1 MPNRTHST
9 DPFAPRGSL
18 SREQLIAYAEGRLTP
33 TEQHEVELH
42 LDHDPLLQ
50 DALEGLQQPGATAA
64 LHALDGHRP
73 QAGSRSSWTTYGA
86 WFTGIAALVISVILL
101 WPTPAEDPVPENAI
115 TQNSEVI
122 EVPADGT
129 METIPLMNAE
139 IVAAVEQPES
149 LYIGHQRNV
158 RSAGSTLAEVLSQRD
173 PGVDRI
179 DPLPAKLDTR
189 DANASPRTGNG
200 RKVSRQLIYLHDLA
214 VVDPRE
220 LYKQEPTLALAD
232 EHVAARFSD
241 RQAQTSARTETQN
254 MAYTAFMDA
263 ALGRFAANDH
273 KGCLDDLRF
282 VLNQYPDDVNAL
294 FYAGLCS
301 YNLGMYQRAR
311 VFLHRAAT
319 HPVDVFDEEA
329 QWYHALTLERLG
341 ETAAAQEAFARI
353 ATADG
358 FYAGKARSKMTGKT

>member
-1 MPNRTHST
+1 MPTRTHST

-50 DALEGLQQPGATAA
+50 DALEGLQQQGATEA
-64 LHALDGHRP
+64 LRGLDGHRP
-73 QAGSRSSWTTYGA
+73 QAGSRSSWSTYGT
-86 WFTGIAALVISVILL
+86 WFAGIAAVAIIAFIL
-101 WPTPAEDPVPENAI
+101 WPASSEDLAPENAI
-115 TQNSEVI
+115 TQSSDVI

-129 METIPLMNAE
+129 MEATPLLNAE

-149 LYIGHQRNV
+149 LYIGHPRNEHA
-158 RSAGSTLAEVLSQRD
+158 AGGTLAEVLSQRD
-173 PGVDRI
+173 TGIDRI
-179 DPLPAKLDTR
+179 DPLPARLDTR

-200 RKVSRQLIYLHDLA
+200 RRISRQLIYLHDLA
-214 VVDPRE
+214 VVDPHE
-220 LYKQEPTLALAD
+220 LYKQVPTLALAD

-241 RQAQTSARTETQN
+241 RQAQTNARTETQN
-254 MAYTAFMDA
+254 LAYTAFMDA

-311 VFLHRAAT
+311 VFLNRAAT
-319 HPVDVFDEEA
+319 HPVNVFDEEA
-329 QWYHALTLERLG
+329 QWYYALTLERLG
-341 ETAAAQEAFARI
+341 ENAAAQEAFSRI

-358 FYAGKARSKMTGKT
+358 FYAEKARTKLR